1 MINIS
6 AIGNKMYNYTRKFF
20 KEQDTK
26 SYEGHFKR
34 MLHNL
39 IELPKEGVKECATY
53 YKIAELTLESTYQNI
68 LGKFYNNMTKIA
80 EFIDHHVTPFSDLL
94 TGLLSKQVDNYKT
107 LMATTNL
114 PKEPSAPPE
123 ESLLLAPLSPPPS
136 YEETISNDLLPYKE
150 AVSRLPLLSFVVP
163 SAPLE
168 ELLPS
173 APPGPPPSYE
183 ESNSYNDL
191 RYKEADARVPLISPI
206 TPSAPPLEGLLP
218 SAPPEELPPSYEES
232 NSYNDLLLYKETASR
247 GSLCSPAKPS
257 APLEELS
264 PLAPPLPPPAYE
276 EVASSKLPSAPPSFP
291 LENMLTGVDVFSFLD
306 KLPSLKLALS
316 YLPLNKRNEMED
328 TGSKEQ
334 NAAITLIDLAGSYPI
349 TCEY

>member
-6 AIGNKMYNYTRKFF
+6 GIGNKMYNYTRKFF

-39 IELPKEGVKECATY
+39 IELPKEGVKEWATY

-68 LGKFYNNMTKIA
+68 LDKFYNNISKIG
-80 EFIDHHVTPFSDLL
+80 EFIDHHVPPFSDLL
-94 TGLLSKQVDNYKT
+94 TGLLPKQVDNYKT
-107 LMATTNL
+107 LMAPTTNL

-150 AVSRLPLLSFVVP
+150 AVSRLPLPSFLVP

-191 RYKEADARVPLISPI
+191 
-206 TPSAPPLEGLLP
+206 
-218 SAPPEELPPSYEES
+218 
-232 NSYNDLLLYKETASR
+232 LLYKETASR
-247 GSLCSPAKPS
+247 DSLCSPAKPS

-316 YLPLNKRNEMED
+316 YLPLHKRNEMED